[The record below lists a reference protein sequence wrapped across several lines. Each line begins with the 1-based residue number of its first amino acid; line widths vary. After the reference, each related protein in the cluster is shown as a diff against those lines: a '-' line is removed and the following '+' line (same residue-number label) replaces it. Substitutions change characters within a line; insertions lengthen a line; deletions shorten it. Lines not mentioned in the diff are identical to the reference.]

1 MSERILIVGASSGI
15 GAALAVEMAR
25 AGRTIGLVA
34 RRQDALEATA
44 AAVTAKGGRAV
55 VQACDA
61 TRDADVLA
69 AWRSLWE
76 AMGGIDTI
84 VYASGIMPTIAAD
97 EFDIVKD
104 RAIIETNVIGAMAW
118 LDCAATDFLRQGHGT
133 ICGIGSV
140 AGDRGR
146 RLAPAYGASKA
157 ALHTFL
163 ESLRNRLS
171 VHGIRVVTVKPG
183 PTDTPMA
190 RAAPAKPGG
199 LYPVDLAA
207 RRIARAI
214 ECGSHTVYVPARWR
228 VIMTIVQWIPSF
240 LFRKLSI

>member
-25 AGRTIGLVA
+25 TGRTIGLVA
-34 RRQDALEATA
+34 RRQDALDAIA
-44 AAVTAKGGRAV
+44 AAVTAKGALAV

-61 TRDADVLA
+61 TKDADVQA

-84 VYASGIMPTIAAD
+84 VYSSGVMPGVAAD
-97 EFDIVKD
+97 EFDIAKD

-133 ICGIGSV
+133 LCGIGSV

-171 VHGIRVVTVKPG
+171 VHGILVVTVKPG

-190 RAAPAKPGG
+190 RPGAAKPGG

-207 RRIARAI
+207 RRIALALDRG
-214 ECGSHTVYVPARWR
+214 EHTVYVPARWR
-228 VIMTIVQWIPSF
+228 VIMTVVQCIPSF
-240 LFRKLSI
+240 LFKKLSI

>member
-1 MSERILIVGASSGI
+1 
-15 GAALAVEMAR
+15 MAR
-25 AGRTIGLVA
+25 TGRTIGLVA
-34 RRQDALEATA
+34 RGRDALDATA
-44 AAVTAKGGRAV
+44 AAVIAKGGRAV

-61 TRDADVLA
+61 TQDVAVQA
-69 AWRSLWE
+69 AWTSLWE
-76 AMGGIDTI
+76 AMGGIDTL
-84 VYASGIMPTIAAD
+84 VYAAGVMPAVAAD
-97 EFDIVKD
+97 EFDIAKD

-118 LDCAATDFLRQGHGT
+118 LDCAAADFLRQGHGT
-133 ICGIGSV
+133 LCGFGSV

-171 VHGIRVVTVKPG
+171 VHGIRVVTIKPG

-190 RAAPAKPGG
+190 RSSAARPGG

-214 ECGSHTVYVPARWR
+214 ERGEHTVYVPARWR
-228 VIMTIVQWIPSF
+228 VIMTIVRCIPSF